1 MTMQPDTRAVATAQH
16 KKTHGGKPR
25 DASTAAGRSRRTLR
39 RLPVPI
45 VLYGVLAVLILLP
58 VALVVLS
65 AVTSTTP
72 RPGNISLDGLTLS
85 NFGSVFADAGA
96 RTATLNSLVV
106 GVGASILALAIGGFL
121 AFISARTNV
130 HMRRFLYLV
139 GLIPMFLPSYVGALA
154 WAILGAPNAGLL
166 NVILRDIGI
175 PGFVDVYNIVGLI
188 FVLGI
193 YYAPY
198 AFLLIHSSFSLMNPD
213 LEEAASV
220 HGAPVSRVLRRVT
233 FPLATP
239 AILGSAILIFTLTI
253 ENFPVSQI
261 IGAAG
266 GLDTLPTFI
275 WRLMNSTPSRGN
287 EAAAVA
293 IALVITV
300 LIATLVQRRILA
312 KRNFTTV
319 SGKGVKPRR
328 INLGRGR
335 VPALIVGLVYFVLS
349 AVLPLLALLVVAL
362 HDSPYIST
370 FTNAFEPGVWT
381 IDAFADAVSSATV
394 QKATVNSVV
403 VGIGTAI
410 AGTLLA
416 FIVAYV
422 VNRTKLPGRS
432 GLEYISMLPL
442 AVPAIVLGLGLMWTW
457 LLLPIPIYGT
467 LVIMIVAF
475 TAAQM
480 PQGFRGIAGSI
491 LQVDKDLEDSA
502 VMHGASR
509 ARAVTRITLPL
520 MRVGITST
528 FLLLLMLAMRELTVP
543 LFLFTTN
550 TRLLSIVIFDN
561 FENGVLQSSAAISLL
576 YCVVIFALAALAQ
589 RYGAKEGASGSPSI
603 AKQTKKKRGTA

>member
-1 MTMQPDTRAVATAQH
+1 MTTEQIVTAQRPPPQ
-16 KKTHGGKPR
+16 KKGTQRKSAAAHGRGL
-25 DASTAAGRSRRTLR
+25 TR
-39 RLPVPI
+39 RLPLPA
-45 VLYGVLAVLILLP
+45 VLYGILAVLILLP
-58 VALVVLS
+58 IALVVLS
-65 AVTSTTP
+65 SLTTTTP
-72 RPGNISLDGLTLS
+72 RPGNIGLDGLTFNNFLAV
-85 NFGSVFADAGA
+85 FGSEGA
-96 RTATLNSLVV
+96 RLAGLNSLIV
-106 GVGASILALAIGGFL
+106 GLGSALLALIVGGFL

-130 HMRRFLYLV
+130 YLRRFLYMV

-166 NVILRDIGI
+166 NIIVRDW
-175 PGFVDVYNIVGLI
+175 GFEPFIDIYNLGGLI
-188 FVLGI
+188 FILGI

-220 HGAPVSRVLRRVT
+220 HGASMSKVLRKVT

-239 AILGSAILIFTLTI
+239 AILGSAILIFTLTV

-261 IGAAG
+261 IGSAA
-266 GLDTLPTFI
+266 GLDTLPTYI

-300 LIATLVQRRILA
+300 LVATVLQRRILA
-312 KRNFTTV
+312 KRDFTTV
-319 SGKGVKPRR
+319 SGKGVKPRKVA
-328 INLGRGR
+328 LGKWR
-335 VPALIVGLVYFVLS
+335 VPALVGGLFYFLVS

-370 FTNAFEPGVWT
+370 FSNSLEPGVWT
-381 IDAFADAVSSATV
+381 LDAFTKAVTSSTTQMAT
-394 QKATVNSVV
+394 ANSVI
-403 VGIGTAI
+403 VGIATAV

-416 FIVAYV
+416 FVVAYV

-442 AVPAIVLGLGLMWTW
+442 AVPAIVLGLGLLWTW

-467 LVIMIVAF
+467 LVIMVVAF

-509 ARAVTRITLPL
+509 ARAVARITLPL

-528 FLLLLMLAMRELTVP
+528 FLLLLMLSMRELTVP
-543 LFLFTTN
+543 LFLFTSD
-550 TRLLSIVIFDN
+550 TRLLSIVIFDSY
-561 FENGVLQSSAAISLL
+561 ENGILQGAAATSLL
-576 YCVVIFALAALAQ
+576 YCVVIFVLAALAQ
-589 RYGAKEGASGSPSI
+589 RYGAKERASG
-603 AKQTKKKRGTA
+603 

>member
-1 MTMQPDTRAVATAQH
+1 MTATESILTSQKRPPKKKGEERKSAAAHTRGIT
-16 KKTHGGKPR
+16 
-25 DASTAAGRSRRTLR
+25 R
-39 RLPVPI
+39 RLPLPV
-45 VLYGVLAVLILLP
+45 VLYGILAVLILLP
-58 VALVVLS
+58 IGLVVLS
-65 AVTSTTP
+65 SLTTTTP
-72 RPGNISLDGLTLS
+72 RPGNIGLDGLTLDNFLS
-85 NFGSVFADAGA
+85 VFGSEGA
-96 RTATLNSLVV
+96 RTAALNSL
-106 GVGASILALAIGGFL
+106 GVGIGSALVALIVGGFL

-130 HMRRFLYLV
+130 YLRRFLYLV

-154 WAILGAPNAGLL
+154 WAILAAPNAGLL
-166 NVILRDIGI
+166 NVVLRDWGLEPFIDI
-175 PGFVDVYNIVGLI
+175 YNIAGLI
-188 FVLGI
+188 FILGI

-220 HGAPVSRVLRRVT
+220 HGAPMSKVLRKVT

-239 AILGSAILIFTLTI
+239 AILGSAILIFTLTV

-261 IGAAG
+261 IGSAA
-266 GLDTLPTFI
+266 GLDTLPTYI

-293 IALVITV
+293 IALVVTV
-300 LIATLVQRRILA
+300 LVATLVQRRLLA
-312 KRNFTTV
+312 KRSFTTV
-319 SGKGVKPRR
+319 SGKGVKPRKV
-328 INLGRGR
+328 NLGKWRI
-335 VPALIVGLVYFVLS
+335 PALIGGLGYFVVS

-370 FTNAFEPGVWT
+370 FTNWLEPGVWT
-381 IDAFADAVSSATV
+381 LDAFTEQITSRTTQQAT
-394 QKATVNSVV
+394 ANSVI
-403 VGIGTAI
+403 VGLAAAV

-467 LVIMIVAF
+467 LIIMVVAF

-509 ARAVTRITLPL
+509 ARAVARITLPL

-528 FLLLLMLAMRELTVP
+528 FLLLLMLSMRELTVP
-543 LFLFTTN
+543 LFLFTTD
-550 TRLLSIVIFDN
+550 TRLLSIVIFDSY
-561 FENGVLQSSAAISLL
+561 ENGILQGAAAISLL
-576 YCVVIFALAALAQ
+576 YCVVIFVLAALAQ
-589 RYGAKEGASGSPSI
+589 RYGAKEGASG
-603 AKQTKKKRGTA
+603 

>member
-1 MTMQPDTRAVATAQH
+1 MTTQLITPAPEL
-16 KKTHGGKPR
+16 KPETPNNKM
-25 DASTAAGRSRRTLR
+25 TAAGRSRHNAR
-39 RLPVPI
+39 RLPLPVL
-45 VLYGVLAVLILLP
+45 LYGILAVLILLP
-58 VALVVLS
+58 IGLVVLS
-65 AVTSTTP
+65 SVTSTTP
-72 RPGNISLDGLTLS
+72 RPGSISLNGLTLG
-85 NFGSVFADAGA
+85 NFFSIFSDAGA
-96 RTATLNSLVV
+96 RTATLNSLGV
-106 GVGASILALAIGGFL
+106 GVGSAVVALTVGGFL

-130 HMRRFLYLV
+130 YLRRFMYLI

-166 NVILRDIGI
+166 NVVLRDLGI
-175 PGFVDVYNIVGLI
+175 PQFIDIYNLGGLI

-220 HGAPVSRVLRRVT
+220 HGASPAKVLRKVT

-239 AILGSAILIFTLTI
+239 AILGAAILIFTLTV

-266 GLDTLPTFI
+266 GLDTLPTYI
-275 WRLMNSTPSRGN
+275 WRLMNSTPSRDN

-300 LIATLVQRRILA
+300 LIATMVQRRILA

-319 SGKGVKPRR
+319 SGKGIKPRKVD
-328 INLGRGR
+328 LGRGR
-335 VPALIVGLVYFVLS
+335 VPALIGGLVYFLLS
-349 AVLPLLALLVVAL
+349 AILPLLALLIVAL

-370 FTNAFEPGVWT
+370 LSNAFQPGVWT
-381 IDAFADAVSSATV
+381 LDAFTEAIGSRVVQQATL
-394 QKATVNSVV
+394 NSVV
-403 VGIGTAI
+403 VGIATAV

-509 ARAVTRITLPL
+509 ARAVARITLPL

-528 FLLLLMLAMRELTVP
+528 FLLLLMLSMRELTVP
-543 LFLFTTN
+543 LFLFTTD

-561 FENGVLQSSAAISLL
+561 FENGVLQSSAALSLL
-576 YCVVIFALAALAQ
+576 YCVVIFVLAALAQ
-589 RYGAKEGASGSPSI
+589 RYGAKEGASGS
-603 AKQTKKKRGTA
+603 

>member
-1 MTMQPDTRAVATAQH
+1 MELNGVREKPVTAI
-16 KKTHGGKPR
+16 GK
-25 DASTAAGRSRRTLR
+25 SRSSAR
-39 RLPVPI
+39 RLPLPVM
-45 VLYGVLAVLILLP
+45 LYAILAVLILLP
-58 VALVVLS
+58 VSLVVLS
-65 AVTSTTP
+65 ALTDSTP
-72 RPGNISLDGLTLS
+72 RPGNLSLDGLTFD
-85 NFGSVFADAGA
+85 NFITVFADEGA
-96 RTATLNSLVV
+96 RTATLNSL
-106 GVGASILALAIGGFL
+106 GVGIGSAVLALIIGGFL

-130 HMRRFLYLV
+130 YLRRFMYLI

-166 NVILRDIGI
+166 NVMLRDLGLPQFIDI
-175 PGFVDVYNIVGLI
+175 YNMGGLI

-213 LEEAASV
+213 LEEAAAV
-220 HGAPVSRVLRRVT
+220 HGASTGKILRKVT

-239 AILGSAILIFTLTI
+239 AILGSAILIFTLTV

-261 IGAAG
+261 IGAAA
-266 GLDTLPTFI
+266 GLDTLPTYI
-275 WRLMNSTPSRGN
+275 WRLMNSTPSLGN

-300 LIATLVQRRILA
+300 LIATMVQRKIIA
-312 KRNFTTV
+312 KRTFTTV
-319 SGKGVKPRR
+319 SGKGIKPRK
-328 INLGRGR
+328 IDLGRGR
-335 VPALIVGLVYFVLS
+335 VPALVGGLIYFLLS
-349 AVLPLLALLVVAL
+349 AALPLLALLVVSL
-362 HDSPYIST
+362 HDSPYIATLS
-370 FTNAFEPGVWT
+370 NAFEPGIWT
-381 IDAFADAVSSATV
+381 FDAFSEAISSRTV
-394 QKATVNSVV
+394 QTATVNSVL
-403 VGIGTAI
+403 VGIGAAL

-416 FIVAYV
+416 FVVAYV
-422 VNRTKLPGRS
+422 VNRTKLPGRA

-467 LVIMIVAF
+467 LIIMVVAF

-509 ARAVTRITLPL
+509 ARAVMRITLPL

-528 FLLLLMLAMRELTVP
+528 FLLLLMLSMRELTVP

-589 RYGAKEGASGSPSI
+589 RHGAKDGVSGSKP
-603 AKQTKKKRGTA
+603 ARKQTQKK

>member
-1 MTMQPDTRAVATAQH
+1 MTATESILTSQ
-16 KKTHGGKPR
+16 KRPPEKPEEPR
-25 DASTAAGRSRRTLR
+25 MTAAAHTRGLTR
-39 RLPVPI
+39 RLPLPAL
-45 VLYGVLAVLILLP
+45 LYGILAVLILLP
-58 VALVVLS
+58 IGLVVLS
-65 AVTSTTP
+65 SLTTTTP
-72 RPGNISLDGLTLS
+72 RPGNIGLDGLTFDNFLS
-85 NFGSVFADAGA
+85 VFGSEGA
-96 RTATLNSLVV
+96 RTAALNSL
-106 GVGASILALAIGGFL
+106 GVGIGSVFVALVIGGFL

-130 HMRRFLYLV
+130 YLRRFLYMV

-154 WAILGAPNAGLL
+154 WSILAAPNAGLL
-166 NVILRDIGI
+166 NVVLRDWGLEPFI
-175 PGFVDVYNIVGLI
+175 DVYNIAGLI

-220 HGAPVSRVLRRVT
+220 HGAPISKVLRKVT

-239 AILGSAILIFTLTI
+239 AILGSAILIFTLTV

-261 IGAAG
+261 IGSAA
-266 GLDTLPTFI
+266 GLDTLPTYI

-312 KRNFTTV
+312 KRSFTTV
-319 SGKGVKPRR
+319 SGKGVKPRK
-328 INLGRGR
+328 ISLGKWRL
-335 VPALIVGLVYFVLS
+335 PALIGGLVYFLVS

-370 FTNAFEPGVWT
+370 FTNWLDPGVWT
-381 IDAFADAVSSATV
+381 FDAFTKQLTSRTTQQAT
-394 QKATVNSVV
+394 ANSVI
-403 VGIGTAI
+403 VGIATAI

-467 LVIMIVAF
+467 LIVMIVAF

-509 ARAVTRITLPL
+509 AKAVARITLPL

-550 TRLLSIVIFDN
+550 TRLLSIVIFDSY
-561 FENGVLQSSAAISLL
+561 ENGILQGAAAISLL
-576 YCVVIFALAALAQ
+576 YCVVIFVLAALAQ
-589 RYGAKEGASGSPSI
+589 RYGAKEGASG
-603 AKQTKKKRGTA
+603 